1 MDRYKEHIQLPKKYE
16 NLVYYCK
23 PTLDLVCDLWDS
35 DFWCLIFWLEKKKK
49 KTLQRYSYKPC
60 EHFSHLN
67 KSWFYNSILKKVS
80 SILKDL
86 LYNTEPYFNTPSI
99 VNQKKYSLIIVIKLV
114 TML

>member
-1 MDRYKEHIQLPKKYE
+1 MSNFLAR
-16 NLVYYCK
+16 
-23 PTLDLVCDLWDS
+23 
-35 DFWCLIFWLEKKKK
+35 KKKQ

-99 VNQKKYSLIIVIKLV
+99 VNQKIKPNHCYQACHNVITDLIG
-114 TML
+114 